1 MSVIVQYDPAGRMG
15 NRMFQYAFGYILAK
29 LKNCDFFYDDLHNFN
44 IKSNLYT
51 GSLTN
56 PITTRS
62 FGDQYADIEAL
73 INYNGDIIVNSFL
86 QKSSF
91 YINHREELRA
101 IFNIKTDTIN
111 KDKLVVHIRETDYKL
126 VNAFLGYD
134 FYKSLI
140 GSSKFDDVIIVTDNS
155 SCNTVKR
162 LIDAGCSLSSEGIVD
177 NFKVYSDDRGIQ
189 DFKTLMYSENIAI
202 SQSSFSWWAAFLGNH
217 KQIIFPFKRDTDWWP
232 VSPGKDDID
241 LYFDFN
247 NTVYKYIV

>member
-1 MSVIVQYDPAGRMG
+1 
-15 NRMFQYAFGYILAK
+15 MFQYAFGYILAK
-29 LKNCDFFYDDLHNFN
+29 LKDCDFFYDDLHNFN

-56 PITTRS
+56 PINTRS
-62 FGDQYADIEAL
+62 FGDQYADIETL
-73 INYNGDIIVNSFL
+73 INHSGDIIVNSFL
-86 QKSSF
+86 QKSSL
-91 YINHREELRA
+91 YIDHREELRD

-140 GSSKFDDVIIVTDNS
+140 DSSKFDNAIIVTDNS
-155 SCNTVKR
+155 SCDTVKR
-162 LIDAGCSLSSEGIVD
+162 LIDDGCLLSSEGIVD
-177 NFKVYSDDRGIQ
+177 TFKVYSDDRGIQ

-217 KQIIFPFKRDTDWWP
+217 KQIIFPFKRNTDWWP
-232 VSPGKDDID
+232 ILPGKDDVD

-247 NTVYKYIV
+247 NISRKYIV